1 MSLKRTSRTPQGF
14 LNVKKIANTASGEDS
29 ISLPILELE
38 ADGGKTIPGVSVHGQ
53 FPGLVPPF
61 EEHEARGAVG
71 YKLSEWYALHY
82 TERAIE
88 VARYRLKKRLELE
101 ESEK

>member
-1 MSLKRTSRTPQGF
+1 MPQPF
-14 LNVKKIANTASGEDS
+14 LNVKKVANTATGEDS
-29 ISLPILELE
+29 ISLPILDLE
-38 ADGGKTIPGVSVHGQ
+38 AEGGRTIPGVSIHGQ

-71 YKLSEWYALHY
+71 YKLPDWYDLHY
-82 TERAIE
+82 MERAIE
-88 VARYRLKKRLELE
+88 VARYRLRKRLELE